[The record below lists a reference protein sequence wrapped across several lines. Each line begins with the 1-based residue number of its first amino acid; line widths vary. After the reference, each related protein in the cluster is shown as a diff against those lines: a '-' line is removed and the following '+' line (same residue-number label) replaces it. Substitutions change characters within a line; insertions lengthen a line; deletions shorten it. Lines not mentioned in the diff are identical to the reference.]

1 MFIID
6 KKVRANAD
14 LKLNNPTIK
23 KLWNSFCLKQ
33 SEIEFFEGEE
43 NTFVIGDAKI
53 PILPEGKEFA
63 ISISSEGVAIR
74 GCDYGGLVR
83 GFMTF
88 LMKINCQETVFTVNK
103 CDETDTFKLKNRMI
117 HICIFPEQDLYYIKK
132 LVRFIGICQFT
143 HIVIEPWGML
153 KYDTLKELSW
163 ENAFTK
169 EEFKE
174 IIKEVRELGMEPIP
188 MLNQLGHA
196 TASRACYGKHV
207 VLDQNPT
214 LQYYFTPDGWAWNI
228 RSEKTKELLR
238 NVRRELYELFG
249 EGSYMHIGCDEAY
262 YYTRCDKDRKEIL
275 PRFLKELTD
284 EVVKE
289 GRRPMLWADMLLEK
303 DKYKDC
309 YATCEPDE
317 VDTLRQALNE
327 KSILVDWQYI
337 AKTFPVPSLES
348 LKDGVHDAMGAPW
361 FVEWDNNK
369 VHIDTVIEYNL
380 FGIMLTTWHT
390 LKDYISHILVTAQN
404 CGVKS
409 FYWSENSGHWEETA
423 TILRRVSFEGNSYT
437 DSGFSKLQI
446 EV

>member
-1 MFIID
+1 MFTIN
-6 KKVRANAD
+6 KNVKAAAD
-14 LKLNNPTIK
+14 LRLDNPTIRN
-23 KLWNSFCLKQ
+23 LWNSFCLTQ
-33 SEIEFFEGEE
+33 SEIEFSEGTE
-43 NTFVIGDAKI
+43 NTFVIGDAKV
-53 PILPEGKEFA
+53 PTLPEGREFA
-63 ISISSEGVAIR
+63 ISVTDNGVAIV
-74 GCDYGGLVR
+74 GNDYGGLVR
-83 GFMTF
+83 GFVTF
-88 LMKINCQETVFTVNK
+88 LMKINCEENCFTVCE

-132 LVRFIGICQFT
+132 LIRFIGICQFT

-174 IIKEVRELGMEPIP
+174 IIKDVRELGMEPIP

-238 NVRRELYELFG
+238 NVRHELYELFG

-262 YYTRCDKDRKEIL
+262 YYTRCDKDRKEFL
-275 PRFLKELTD
+275 PGFLKELTD

-327 KSILVDWQYI
+327 KSILVDWQYV
-337 AKTFPVPSLES
+337 AKDFPVPSLES

-390 LKDYISHILVTAQN
+390 LKDYISHILVTAKN

-437 DSGFSKLQI
+437 DAGFTKYQI